1 MNLIKIAKQIFDQ
14 QLKTKRQRAE
24 QFIEKNLLQDEIT
37 IQDVY
42 EIAAFAIQQ
51 LNNEDDLIIN
61 LTEKQLPKKIIN
73 TINKIKQFTND
84 HLQHVI
90 VYTNDETPAKFII
103 DFLIANGQNGGA
115 GNHQMAKAT
124 NQINN
129 LIQFIDK
136 MQYDEKD
143 DLYLS
148 IRSYDGDLLDNIYYW
163 IIQFWI

>member
-37 IQDVY
+37 TQDVY

-73 TINKIKQFTND
+73 IINKIKQFTND

-90 VYTNDETPAKFII
+90 VYTNNVNAWIFPKRDLGDLTV
-103 DFLIANGQNGGA
+103 G
-115 GNHQMAKAT
+115 
-124 NQINN
+124 
-129 LIQFIDK
+129 LIQMISTHMDASK
-136 MQYDEKD
+136 IKIKQQK
-143 DLYLS
+143 
-148 IRSYDGDLLDNIYYW
+148 G
-163 IIQFWI
+163 

>member
-1 MNLIKIAKQIFDQ
+1 MNLIKIAKQIFNQ

-37 IQDVY
+37 TQDVY

-61 LTEKQLPKKIIN
+61 LTEKQLPEKIIN

-90 VYTNDETPAKFII
+90 VYTNDETPEKFII

-136 MQYDEKD
+136 MQYDDKD

-148 IRSYDGDLLDNIYYW
+148 IRSYDGDLADFIYYW
-163 IIQFWI
+163 LIEIWI